1 MNILSTDGD
10 ALVDASRLIGAA
22 VMPMLI
28 LFLSVIIGVITAGW
42 PTLIGNLAVFLSGLG
57 GFVRHVACAAF
68 TKRKLSK
75 RSCQKRS
82 NLTLIFIL
90 DTQYHRHSSQHRVH
104 TKDLDF

>member
-57 GFVRHVACAAF
+57 GFVRHVDCAALK
-68 TKRKLSK
+68 TK
-75 RSCQKRS
+75 
-82 NLTLIFIL
+82 
-90 DTQYHRHSSQHRVH
+90 
-104 TKDLDF
+104 